1 MDIKQFVKDLFT
13 QAGFDLVEVTVD
25 ENNRKISLVV
35 DDEIFRLHIPEI
47 LQSTEYLLNLIL
59 KKENQLPYIV
69 DMNYYRKE
77 RERIIIE
84 LAKAGAKK
92 AKITKQEVVLPPM
105 NSYERRLVHME
116 IASNPDLKT
125 ESVGIG
131 KTRHV
136 VIKPIES

>member
-1 MDIKQFVKDLFT
+1 VYKRQDIKQFVKDLFT

-92 AKITKQEVVLPPM
+92 AKITK
-105 NSYERRLVHME
+105 
-116 IASNPDLKT
+116 
-125 ESVGIG
+125 
-131 KTRHV
+131 
-136 VIKPIES
+136 

>member
-1 MDIKQFVKDLFT
+1 MDIKQFIKDLFT

>member
-1 MDIKQFVKDLFT
+1 
-13 QAGFDLVEVTVD
+13 
-25 ENNRKISLVV
+25 
-35 DDEIFRLHIPEI
+35 
-47 LQSTEYLLNLIL
+47 
-59 KKENQLPYIV
+59 
-69 DMNYYRKE
+69 
-77 RERIIIE
+77 
-84 LAKAGAKK
+84 
-92 AKITKQEVVLPPM
+92 M